1 MRKFLALSSLA
12 AMALAACSAGGGDTI
27 KLGFIG
33 PLTGDAA
40 SYGADTLH
48 GMQIA
53 VDEINAAGGI
63 GGKQIEIIAEDGK
76 CTGADAATAAQKLMN
91 IDKVVAIIGGQCS
104 GETLAAAPIAEMAKV
119 VMISP
124 VSTSPDV
131 TEAGEFIFRNSPSDA
146 LKTKAMAKVFAEK
159 NYAKIAIISENTDY
173 ATALRDSLVAAV
185 GTDAMVFNETSEPG
199 TKDFR
204 SLMTRLED
212 AEFDVFVPNGQ
223 SDAFIAAAMQQYRE
237 AGFTAPAFSQDV
249 ADSANLGQ
257 IAGEAV
263 EGMELINTSS
273 KLGDTGPD
281 SFAVHFR
288 AKHGEPQS
296 NLSFA
301 TLSYDAT
308 NLLAKVIGE
317 VGTDGTAV
325 RDAVAKI
332 TYEGAAGTF
341 SFDANGDVVGIGY
354 VLKKFE
360 GGKIVELNTVTPD

>member
-1 MRKFLALSSLA
+1 MRKFFAGLSLLSI
-12 AMALAACSAGGGDTI
+12 ALAACSGASNETI
-27 KLGFIG
+27 KLGYIG

-48 GMQIA
+48 GVQIA

-63 GGKQIEIIAEDGK
+63 DGKQVELIAEDGK
-76 CTGADAATAAQKLMN
+76 CTGSDAATAAQKLIN
-91 IDKVVAIIGGQCS
+91 GDRVVAIVGGQCS
-104 GETLAAAPIAEMAKV
+104 GETLAAAPIAEAAKV

-124 VSTSPDV
+124 VSSSPDV
-131 TEAGEFIFRNSPSDA
+131 TEAGAFIFRDYPSDA

-159 NYAKIAIISENTDY
+159 GYGKIAIISENTDY

-185 GTDAMVFNETSEPG
+185 GADAVMFNETTEPG

-212 AEFDVFVPNGQ
+212 AKFDVFVPNGQ

-237 AGFTAPAFSQDV
+237 AGFTEPAFSQDV

-263 EGMELINTSS
+263 EGMELINSSS
-273 KLGDTGPD
+273 KLGEGGAD

-288 AKHGEPQS
+288 AKFGEPQS

-301 TLSYDAT
+301 TLAYDAT

-325 RDAVAKI
+325 RDGVAKI
-332 TYEGAAGTF
+332 TYVGAAGTF
-341 SFDANGDVVGIGY
+341 HFDENGDVIGIGY
-354 VLKKFE
+354 ALKKFE
-360 GGKIVELNTVTPD
+360 DGKIVELSTVTPD

>member
-317 VGTDGTAV
+317 VGTDGKTIPYSLSQ
-325 RDAVAKI
+325 I
-332 TYEGAAGTF
+332 TY
-341 SFDANGDVVGIGY
+341 
-354 VLKKFE
+354 
-360 GGKIVELNTVTPD
+360 